1 MNGQTGAKQTIEV
14 IGIPIDL
21 GQTQRGVDLGPG
33 ALRYAGLHRSLRQ
46 LGYNLIDRGNLSVP
60 VRDALPAHHQS
71 NSLAATRDVC
81 EAAYAA
87 ARATVEQ
94 DHLAVFLGGD
104 HSIAIGTV
112 GGITHHEPV
121 GLIYIDAHG
130 DFNTPETSPSG
141 NIHGMSVATLIG
153 RGYPELVDVGRT
165 GPKLNAEDIVL
176 MGIREL
182 DGPEREELKGSG
194 VSVYTMRDID
204 EHGISTVAR
213 ETLDRLGHHRHL
225 HVSFDVDVLDPTEA
239 PGVGTAVP
247 GGLTYRE
254 AQLLCE
260 IIADS
265 GRLKSVDLVEIN
277 PILDYRNQTARL
289 AVELTASLFG
299 KSIL

>member
-1 MNGQTGAKQTIEV
+1 MNGLTGAGQTIEV

-21 GQTQRGVDLGPG
+21 GQAQRGVNLGPG
-33 ALRYAGLHRSLRQ
+33 ALRYAGLRNSLRQ

-60 VRDALPAHHQS
+60 VRDALPACQS
-71 NSLAATRDVC
+71 SYLQAIHDVC

-165 GPKLNAEDIVL
+165 GPKLNVEDIVL
-176 MGIREL
+176 LGIREL
-182 DGPEREELKGSG
+182 DGLEREELKRSG
-194 VSVYTMRDID
+194 ISIYTMRDID
-204 EHGISTVAR
+204 ERGISTVIL
-213 ETLDRLGHHRHL
+213 ETLDRLGSHRNL
-225 HVSFDVDVLDPTEA
+225 HVSLDVDVLDPTEA
-239 PGVGTAVP
+239 PGVGTAAP